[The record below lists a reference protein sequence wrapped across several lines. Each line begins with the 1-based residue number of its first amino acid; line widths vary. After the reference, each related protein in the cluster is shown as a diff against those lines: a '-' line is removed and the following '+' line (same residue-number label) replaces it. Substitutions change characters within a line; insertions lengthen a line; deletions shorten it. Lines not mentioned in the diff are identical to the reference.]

1 MAAARPSARVG
12 RPSARVGRPSA
23 RFGSPSARL
32 EVLRRGRLRRLQV
45 SRRVLVLA
53 RLLYSPTQWSV
64 ALALPRSREPC
75 AECNPFAV
83 TAVFELSFYIDQQS
97 RGGGGGALFS
107 TKNNT
112 HVFCV
117 WEGREGQLQCWT
129 RSRRHGNWHGAKP
142 RVTPDLGNL
151 RCTEVEYIAQVTNA
165 ATTLSF
171 SETRVHI
178 RVECNGCTIV
188 RCDLEPLV
196 H

>member
-97 RGGGGGALFS
+97 RGGGGGGGGGVVF
-107 TKNNT
+107 NNKQHT
-112 HVFCV
+112 CFLCL
-117 WEGREGQLQCWT
+117 GREGGAAPMLDPVPTTWQLAWCKAE
-129 RSRRHGNWHGAKP
+129 GYP
-142 RVTPDLGNL
+142 RPRQSSLHRG
-151 RCTEVEYIAQVTNA
+151 
-165 ATTLSF
+165 
-171 SETRVHI
+171 
-178 RVECNGCTIV
+178 
-188 RCDLEPLV
+188 
-196 H
+196 